1 MSSMSSGWAY
11 SGYNSDNG
19 IVYTWE
25 WDFAPAYTVGQ
36 VSIRGVAG
44 DGQHITG
51 VISYRYR
58 PDPHGAE
65 TTVNLGDANDWKT
78 WQAYV
83 YADQIYDAYYQGWT
97 GEQWIGITKT
107 APTKLK
113 FGNYSWAGYVGF
125 FGYNF
130 LGNYGFLTTT
140 LPEASKSGKGASKST
155 IAGLSKAQVK
165 ATRQSVLK

>member
-83 YADQIYDAYYQGWT
+83 YADQCS
-97 GEQWIGITKT
+97 GIT
-107 APTKLK
+107 
-113 FGNYSWAGYVGF
+113 FGSAVGAEQEMWI
-125 FGYNF
+125 
-130 LGNYGFLTTT
+130 LGNLFFW
-140 LPEASKSGKGASKST
+140 
-155 IAGLSKAQVK
+155 
-165 ATRQSVLK
+165 